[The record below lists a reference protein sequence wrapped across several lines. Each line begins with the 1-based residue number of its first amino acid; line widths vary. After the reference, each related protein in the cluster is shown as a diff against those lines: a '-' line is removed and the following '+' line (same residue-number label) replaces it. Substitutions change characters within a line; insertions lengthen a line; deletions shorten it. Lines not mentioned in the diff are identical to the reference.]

1 MIDLEKTLVQ
11 VLVEQQRIVM
21 GLVEDARM
29 GEEKAKVIVHVARLP
44 WPPPLDPQI
53 TFVQQLRERW
63 EKEDKQQG

>member
-53 TFVQQLRERW
+53 TFVQQLRERLD
-63 EKEDKQQG
+63 KEDKQ